1 MCGVSAAITIYTI
14 VALRLVCGTIYIYIY
29 KQINE
34 IDGSLIHMCADMAG
48 VL

>member
-14 VALRLVCGTIYIYIY
+14 VALRLVCGTIYIY